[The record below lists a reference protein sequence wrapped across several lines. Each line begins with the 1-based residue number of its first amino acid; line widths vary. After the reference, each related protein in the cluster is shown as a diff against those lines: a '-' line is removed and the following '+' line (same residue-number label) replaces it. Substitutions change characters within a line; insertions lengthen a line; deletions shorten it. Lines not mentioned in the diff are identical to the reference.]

1 MTRQVG
7 DVKHGYV
14 ESAWG
19 QFEILGDRKGT
30 LKALKLGARREPQ
43 KNSPTARRT
52 VSTARRVLAPG
63 RVMKVRRAP
72 ERNG

>member
-7 DVKHGYV
+7 DVKRGYV

-30 LKALKLGARREPQ
+30 LEALKLGTRRLPQ
-43 KNSPTARRT
+43 KASPKVGHGASSGRRAT
-52 VSTARRVLAPG
+52 
-63 RVMKVRRAP
+63 KIRRAP
-72 ERNG
+72 ERRG

>member
-30 LKALKLGARREPQ
+30 LEALKLGVRREPQ
-43 KNSPTARRT
+43 KTSPTVRRR
-52 VSTARRVLAPG
+52 VSTAR